1 MLCREIK
8 LKSEEHGR
16 KIKADT
22 LFFGGG
28 TPSLMKPHH
37 IEPVMKSLREF
48 ADFDSAIEI
57 TMECNPGTIDIKYL
71 EFYKELGV
79 NRISF
84 GVQSFHEKDL
94 KFLERIHSPSDVGK
108 AVDAARSCGF
118 ENISIDL
125 MFALPDQTK
134 EEWAYN
140 LNEAVSLD
148 VKHISAY
155 SLIYEPGTPL
165 YDEYISGKVKAQNE
179 DNDVELYEITDKILS
194 AAGFEQYEVSNYAKP
209 GFKCKHNL
217 KYWSCGEYF
226 GFGPSAHSYENGRRY
241 WNYRDNDIY
250 FAKIAQNQ
258 APEESGE
265 TLSRKQMLFEKL
277 YLGLRAEGVNLEEFK
292 ESGVDF
298 TSGKSDFLLE
308 MSDCNYLIFD
318 ENKIKLTN
326 KGYFI
331 GDKITLELS
340 ESIDDIC

>member
-1 MLCREIK
+1 
-8 LKSEEHGR
+8 
-16 KIKADT
+16 
-22 LFFGGG
+22 
-28 TPSLMKPHH
+28 
-37 IEPVMKSLREF
+37 
-48 ADFDSAIEI
+48 
-57 TMECNPGTIDIKYL
+57 
-71 EFYKELGV
+71 
-79 NRISF
+79 
-84 GVQSFHEKDL
+84 
-94 KFLERIHSPSDVGK
+94 
-108 AVDAARSCGF
+108 
-118 ENISIDL
+118 
-125 MFALPDQTK
+125 
-134 EEWAYN
+134 
-140 LNEAVSLD
+140 
-148 VKHISAY
+148 
-155 SLIYEPGTPL
+155 LIYEPGTPL

-194 AAGFEQYEVSNYAKP
+194 SAGFEQYEVSNYAKP

-217 KYWSCGEYF
+217 KYWSCDEYF